1 MRGMLL
7 GFFSPIIDKVSG
19 WITDALNKALGWL
32 IQNVIGPL
40 LSIVVS
46 LTMYWLSLYFYQ
58 ISIFLLAL
66 VDFVEAVFRAL
77 VGLPAKA
84 NGFKLQFTNGNGATP
99 EDVDGDILVQ
109 LIRSETVQSTFVS
122 MVIVGLFLLVV
133 TSVFQIIKTEYTTEG
148 AKNAKGPILQKAL
161 KGLGNLI
168 LLPALVVLGIVFS
181 NHLLILLDTATGNS
195 EGSMSSQ
202 IFVAASQKAIYQ
214 PSDFCIHMST
224 SIPDLAI
231 IDLMMYTIPISLDA
245 WNNSAPDWGKFDDDV
260 SLNIG
265 PIKTF
270 DKTEWVQGTTFIKD
284 GKTNVD
290 AVEELFTS
298 GSDNSLKYFLMNDVS
313 KYYNYSRI
321 NYLLLILGSCIAI
334 KCLYY
339 TCFGLVVRLWKCL
352 MLFIIS
358 PVIVGMTPINEG
370 GLGKWRGQFIGQVLS
385 GYGTVLALNLFF
397 ILINVMLS
405 IDIVAVSPNTIIG
418 SLDGLSDGLFKMI
431 IVISGC
437 LMIEKFAKELG
448 GWFGAEDAMGAGKDM
463 SKQVGDIAMQGVA
476 VAATVAGAAATG
488 GASLVASAGS
498 LAGKLGAGGKAAAQ
512 AEKEA
517 DFMGL
522 TGDAKKDYVKNARK
536 EARQNAWFGGPLKE
550 GEESKNARAN
560 IAENSGHIDK
570 AIANISKYSA
580 ENATID
586 VANAKLNKQL
596 ASLPDNPQNAAERAR
611 INEQIKDNNKRKAHN
626 EKLIATNNENINDWQ
641 SKNRELSGN
650 VKKGLVG
657 RTKENI
663 GNKVHDAVMKGDIV
677 MQSYVAGAKDEV
689 KGMMPWAKRVEK
701 LDKTARAGAKKLG
714 PHHQAVFEGMDK
726 DKEKAVQDQAAAT
739 PAAQY
744 FAAKAASVASDRMI
758 EEMGLL
764 RENALKQGQKLIDDL
779 NKYISRINSSS
790 LTDEEKSA
798 KIFDAKEAYAEKFKD
813 IGAKVDVSGVDQLL
827 NGTLKLDASTLH
839 LDFNPESI
847 KKAVKEAM
855 DKGHSMDAIR
865 EALINEFKKMGAE
878 GNANLIKQIE
888 GIITKVMN
896 DMGGGK

>member
-1 MRGMLL
+1 MLL
-7 GFFSPIIDKVSG
+7 GFFSPIIDAVSG
-19 WITDALNKALGWL
+19 WITDALNAALGWL
-32 IQNVIGPL
+32 IKNVIGPL
-40 LSIVVS
+40 VSVVTS
-46 LTMYWLSLYFYQ
+46 LVMYWLSLYFYQ

-66 VDFVEAVFRAL
+66 VDFVEALFRAL

-109 LIRSETVQSTFVS
+109 LIRSETVQSAFVS

-214 PSDFCIHMST
+214 PKDFCIRMST
-224 SIPDLAI
+224 SIPDLAVV
-231 IDLMMYTIPISLDA
+231 DLMVYAIPIAMDT
-245 WNNSAPDWGKFDDDV
+245 WKNSGPDWGKFDQSVDLKLGSIETFYSKVKGGDD
-260 SLNIG
+260 SW
-265 PIKTF
+265 
-270 DKTEWVQGTTFIKD
+270 DKNAINGEGDNAT
-284 GKTNVD
+284 TNVE
-290 AVEELFTS
+290 AVEELFTNRS
-298 GSDNSLKYFLMNDVS
+298 EKYFLMNDVS

-418 SLDGLSDGLFKMI
+418 SLDGLSDGLFKMM

-488 GASLVASAGS
+488 GASLATKAVG
-498 LAGKLGAGGKAAAQ
+498 LAGKLGSAKKAGGAAIQGAQEQGKGKFRAGLSGLKAFGSTMYEGSKL
-512 AEKEA
+512 EKGVNSVTDPFRGSKRSVKKA
-517 DFMGL
+517 DNALVSARLGL
-522 TGDAKKDYVKNARK
+522 
-536 EARQNAWFGGPLKE
+536 
-550 GEESKNARAN
+550 
-560 IAENSGHIDK
+560 
-570 AIANISKYSA
+570 
-580 ENATID
+580 
-586 VANAKLNKQL
+586 ANAKNSKAYAQAQL
-596 ASLPDNPQNAAERAR
+596 DKATTAEDKAKWKERVESDDKEIKRAEK
-611 INEQIKDNNKRKAHN
+611 ILGKAEQKSKSVHGAEGRWGDTKGKIKETA
-626 EKLIATNNENINDWQ
+626 
-641 SKNRELSGN
+641 
-650 VKKGLVG
+650 
-657 RTKENI
+657 
-663 GNKVHDAVMKGDIV
+663 MKGEALV
-677 MQSYVAGAKDEV
+677 EGYVAGAKDEV
-689 KGMMPWAKRVEK
+689 KGMMPWSKRLEK
-701 LDKTARAGAKKLG
+701 FDKTTRAGMKKLG
-714 PHHQAVFEGMDK
+714 PHHQAVIEGIDK
-726 DKEKAVQDQAAAT
+726 DKEKSVQDQAAT
-739 PAAQY
+739 TLAARY
-744 FAAKAASVASDRMI
+744 FAGQAAHILGKELGQEFANAVKNLGLDETSRFKQMNQVSKSIKDDERRQEYMEQQYASAVNSGMKIDFDKFSQLVNNAGGSDFKI
-758 EEMGLL
+758 NLEE
-764 RENALKQGQKLIDDL
+764 DL
-779 NKYISRINSSS
+779 NI
-790 LTDEEKSA
+790 
-798 KIFDAKEAYAEKFKD
+798 
-813 IGAKVDVSGVDQLL
+813 
-827 NGTLKLDASTLH
+827 KLDPSA
-839 LDFNPESI
+839 I
-847 KKAVKEAM
+847 QKAVEQAAAKSKDV
-855 DKGHSMDAIR
+855 DKIR
-865 EALINEFKKMGAE
+865 EAVMEEMRKAGVE
-878 GNANLIKQIE
+878 GNVKMIKMVE
-888 GIITKVMN
+888 EAITRVMQN
-896 DMGGGK
+896 AGGGK